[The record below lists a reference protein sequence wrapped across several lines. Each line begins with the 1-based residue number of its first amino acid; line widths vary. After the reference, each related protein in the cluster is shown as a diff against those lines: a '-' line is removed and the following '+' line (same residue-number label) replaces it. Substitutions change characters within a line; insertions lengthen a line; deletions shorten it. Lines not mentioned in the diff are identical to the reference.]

1 MFSLARLPQTF
12 ALLVVTLSLI
22 GCGGQPP
29 DKEIQQAEAAI
40 AAAET
45 AQAGA
50 YARTELNAAKDA
62 LANAREAVGGRD
74 YRLALNHA
82 LDSRERA
89 QNAAVQASAA
99 LAAARSS
106 ADSAIS
112 TAVTTLN
119 EATSKIKAAD
129 ASHVS
134 PRTLA
139 GPRAG
144 IADAETR
151 LQEART
157 AWEKGDFAAATA
169 AAAAASEHLS
179 AMAEDFDALVPSARR
194 RR

>member
-1 MFSLARLPQTF
+1 MFSLVRLPQTF
-12 ALLVVTLSLI
+12 ALLLVTLSLS

-40 AAAET
+40 AEAET

-50 YARTELNAAKDA
+50 YARTELSAAKDA
-62 LANAREAVGGRD
+62 LANAREAVGDHD

-99 LAAARSS
+99 IAAARSA
-106 ADSAIS
+106 ADNAIS

-119 EATSKIKAAD
+119 AATSKVKAAD
-129 ASHVS
+129 VSHVS

-144 IADAETR
+144 IADAEA
-151 LQEART
+151 LVQEART
-157 AWEKGDFAAATA
+157 AWEKGDFAAAAKT
-169 AAAAASEHLS
+169 AAAASEHLD
-179 AMAEDFDALVPSARR
+179 AMSEDLDALVPSARR

>member
-1 MFSLARLPQTF
+1 MFSLARLPQTL
-12 ALLVVTLSLI
+12 ALLLVTLPLI

-29 DKEIQQAEAAI
+29 DKEIQQAEAEI

-62 LANAREAVGGRD
+62 LATAREAVGDRD

-89 QNAAVQASAA
+89 QNATVQASAA
-99 LAAARSS
+99 IAAARSS
-106 ADSAIS
+106 ADNAIS

-119 EATSKIKAAD
+119 AATSKIKAAD

-144 IADAETR
+144 IADAEAR

-169 AAAAASEHLS
+169 AATAASERLS
-179 AMAEDFDALVPSARR
+179 AMAEDFDALIPPARR